1 MPNLYCENDCTKH
14 KVELIDNEQE
24 KLQQIFDDIEY
35 DFKSIEYDES
45 TGNIIITLETGGKP

>member
-24 KLQQIFDDIEY
+24 KLQAIFDDIDY
-35 DFKSIEYDES
+35 QFKSIEYDES
-45 TGNIIITLETGGKP
+45 TNDIVIRLKEEEQ

>member
-24 KLQQIFDDIEY
+24 KLQAIFDDIDY
-35 DFKSIEYDES
+35 KFKSIEYDEN
-45 TGNIIITLETGGKP
+45 TKEIIIKAEEY

>member
-24 KLQQIFDDIEY
+24 KLQAIFDDIDY
-35 DFKSIEYDES
+35 KFKSIEYDES
-45 TGNIIITLETGGKP
+45 TNDIVIRLVDEEQ

>member
-24 KLQQIFDDIEY
+24 KLQAIFDDIDY
-35 DFKSIEYDES
+35 KFKSIEYDES
-45 TGNIIITLETGGKP
+45 TNDIVIRLKDEEQ

>member
-24 KLQQIFDDIEY
+24 KLQAIFDDIDY
-35 DFKSIEYDES
+35 QFKSIEYDES
-45 TGNIIITLETGGKP
+45 TNDIVIRLKDEEQ

>member
-24 KLQQIFDDIEY
+24 KLQTIFDDIDY
-35 DFKSIEYDES
+35 KFKSIEYDE
-45 TGNIIITLETGGKP
+45 TTKDIVIRLIDEEQ

>member
-24 KLQQIFDDIEY
+24 KLQAIFDDIDY
-35 DFKSIEYDES
+35 KFKSIEYDEN
-45 TGNIIITLETGGKP
+45 TKEIIIKAEED